1 MCKYKKQGFCPAFSK
16 SSDYEKQRDTQNQNH
31 KPRRLPFLRAARCR
45 RIYTCAKQDLF
56 RGKWREAPGE
66 RVNIVDSLLS
76 KHDLIGMTEKEVTA
90 LLGENDNDS
99 GYFSKDGRYVYY
111 LGPERGLFSIDS
123 EWLLIDFSD
132 GKVSDFSLTTD

>member
-1 MCKYKKQGFCPAFSK
+1 MPCFLNYRNMENKEIRKIKIINLAVFLFFVLLAAAAFIHVQSK
-16 SSDYEKQRDTQNQNH
+16 TFSEE
-31 KPRRLPFLRAARCR
+31 
-45 RIYTCAKQDLF
+45 
-56 RGKWREAPGE
+56 KWREAPGE

>member
-1 MCKYKKQGFCPAFSK
+1 MKNKEIRKIKIINLAVFLFFVLLAAAAFIHLKSK
-16 SSDYEKQRDTQNQNH
+16 TFS
-31 KPRRLPFLRAARCR
+31 
-45 RIYTCAKQDLF
+45 AK
-56 RGKWREAPGE
+56 KWREAPDE

-111 LGPERGLFSIDS
+111 LGPERGFFSIDS

-132 GKVSDFSLTTD
+132 GAVSDFSLTTD